1 MEADNI
7 EERTAVIH
15 RTLEIMVVLLE
26 YNNFNGVIAITS
38 AMNSSSVHRL
48 VHRIK
53 DVSTAHRHMLC
64 HAVHICSIKARLI
77 LKYQNCLFNLK
88 YSSLV
93 NMEHHM
99 IHNLNRPLSYMLQEQ
114 VPFETGFKITN
125 SSNVALLIFRQQNL
139 ECYMYS
145 KRPKTGR
152 PVWQSGQKIVRIS
165 NVRIS
170 NVRRPLY

>member
-53 DVSTAHRHMLC
+53 DVS
-64 HAVHICSIKARLI
+64 VNEKICFLLSKIK
-77 LKYQNCLFNLK
+77 
-88 YSSLV
+88 V
-93 NMEHHM
+93 
-99 IHNLNRPLSYMLQEQ
+99 
-114 VPFETGFKITN
+114 KISDDT
-125 SSNVALLIFRQQNL
+125 
-139 ECYMYS
+139 
-145 KRPKTGR
+145 
-152 PVWQSGQKIVRIS
+152 
-165 NVRIS
+165 
-170 NVRRPLY
+170 